1 MSHVGARVCWGMLA
15 QGLLE
20 RFRLLCDGGHL
31 SQQYWIYNKCH
42 CVCSRLVCV
51 CIFYLYVCV
60 LFVFLACV
68 HLYGIMLHVYI
79 FVLLNPG
86 VSEILGLWRAKWQAV
101 NKHDKQ

>member
-1 MSHVGARVCWGMLA
+1 MPLRMFTFS
-15 QGLLE
+15 
-20 RFRLLCDGGHL
+20 
-31 SQQYWIYNKCH
+31 
-42 CVCSRLVCV
+42 VCV
-51 CIFYLYVCV
+51 RIFYLYVCV

>member
-1 MSHVGARVCWGMLA
+1 M
-15 QGLLE
+15 
-20 RFRLLCDGGHL
+20 F
-31 SQQYWIYNKCH
+31 
-42 CVCSRLVCV
+42 
-51 CIFYLYVCV
+51 V
-60 LFVFLACV
+60 LFFLARV

>member
-1 MSHVGARVCWGMLA
+1 MPLRMFTFS
-15 QGLLE
+15 
-20 RFRLLCDGGHL
+20 
-31 SQQYWIYNKCH
+31 
-42 CVCSRLVCV
+42 VCV